1 MLRASVLLLHCRLD
15 INNNTPS
22 EGVHVLTTANLGV
35 FSLGY
40 FYGMAMI
47 KMSRKCFTMLLLLY
61 VKTTFH
67 ERNNN
72 NFSKV

>member
-40 FYGMAMI
+40 FYVMAMI
-47 KMSRKCFTMLLLLY
+47 KMLQMFYNAFTTLC
-61 VKTTFH
+61 K
-67 ERNNN
+67 N
-72 NFSKV
+72 NFPRKKQQQF